1 MVNLH
6 RRFRREPR
14 ATILKRSVCSFVF
27 YQNYSFRMLSYN
39 VKRTVFGQ
47 VARKSSC
54 SKLCRQKFY
63 HAQRH
68 PNIPVSH
75 LPVSRFFRLIK
86 A

>member
-6 RRFRREPR
+6 GRFRREPR

-27 YQNYSFRMLSYN
+27 YQNYSFQMLSHI

-47 VARKSSC
+47 VARKSSY
-54 SKLCRQKFY
+54 SKLCRRKFY
-63 HAQRH
+63 HVQRH

-75 LPVSRFFRLIK
+75 LSRFFRLIK

>member
-1 MVNLH
+1 MANLH

-47 VARKSSC
+47 VARTSSC
-54 SKLCRQKFY
+54 SKLCRRKF
-63 HAQRH
+63 HPAQRH
-68 PNIPVSH
+68 
-75 LPVSRFFRLIK
+75 LSRFFRLIK

>member
-6 RRFRREPR
+6 GRFRREPA
-14 ATILKRSVCSFVF
+14 ATILKRSVGSFVF

-54 SKLCRQKFY
+54 SKLCRQKFC

-75 LPVSRFFRLIK
+75 LSRFFRLIK